1 MDWWK
6 EKFINRRD
14 YMLDHLDDL
23 TMTSEETLLVMLI
36 DFFNQ
41 YQIPVTHSLLA
52 SKMKKNNE
60 EIDEL
65 LSNLSAK
72 GYVEITFHDGKIIFE
87 IDGVF
92 KGEKDKAISFNDSLF
107 DLFESEFGRP
117 LSQMEFQ
124 RLAEWLNIYD
134 QKMIGYALRE
144 ALTYEHLSFDYIER
158 ILIEWKKRGLT
169 SDEYEEGKR

>member
-1 MDWWK
+1 MDWWR
-6 EKFINRRD
+6 EKFINCRD
-14 YMLDHLDDL
+14 YMLDHLDEL
-23 TMTSEETLLVMLI
+23 TMTSDETLLVMLI

-41 YQIPVTHSLLA
+41 HQIPVTHELLA
-52 SKMKKNNE
+52 NKMKKNNE

-65 LSNLSAK
+65 LSDLSTK
-72 GYVEITFHDGKIIFE
+72 GYVEIAFHAGKIIFE

-92 KGEKDKAISFNDSLF
+92 KGANEKAISFDDSLF

-144 ALTYEHLSFDYIER
+144 ALTYEHLSFDYIDR
-158 ILIEWKKRGLT
+158 ILIEWKKRGFT
-169 SDEYEEGKR
+169 AEEYEEGKR